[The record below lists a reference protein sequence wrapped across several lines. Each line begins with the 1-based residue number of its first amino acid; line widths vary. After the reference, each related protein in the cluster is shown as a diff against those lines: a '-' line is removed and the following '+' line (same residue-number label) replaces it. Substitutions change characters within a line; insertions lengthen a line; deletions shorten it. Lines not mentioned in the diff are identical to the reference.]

1 MDSDWVEIVKNLL
14 NENKELKEE
23 LELVKSILHSNITIL
38 GEDDEL
44 GNT

>member
-1 MDSDWVEIVKNLL
+1 MDNDWVEIVKNLL

-23 LELVKSILHSNITIL
+23 LELLKSILHSNITIL